1 MKKRTNKAPG
11 FLLARLS
18 LYLVGAATATFGV
31 VGWYSPEPD
40 VTAIALMGLTALSA
54 LVVPL
59 NIEIVGKS
67 HASVL
72 VLAPALVFGVI
83 NAYSVH
89 HAVGVKIEEPRRLAY
104 VAESIAPKQLALDT
118 AKAAVVAHKTPAFPD
133 TMGPKNIA
141 ARMESWKLA
150 HQPLVDAQALAQS
163 DLDAVPDYAPMVPD
177 LAVWAISGAIDL
189 SLALGLAG
197 IALTTGSIQSRI
209 DRERAKA
216 KKPTR
221 KPKAKRPPQG
231 FTPYLVAANDK

>member
-1 MKKRTNKAPG
+1 MTKRTQKAPG

-18 LYLVGAATATFGV
+18 LYLVGAATAAFGV

-40 VTAIALMGLTALSA
+40 VTAIALMTLTGLSA

-67 HASVL
+67 RASVL
-72 VLAPALVFGVI
+72 VLFPALVFGAI

-89 HAVGVKIEEPRRLAY
+89 NAVSVKIEEPRRLAY

-118 AKAAVVAHKTPAFPD
+118 AKAAVVAHKTPVFPD

-150 HQPLVDAQALAQS
+150 HQPLVDAQTLAQS
-163 DLDAVPDYAPMVPD
+163 DLDKVPAYAPMVPD
-177 LAVWAISGAIDL
+177 LAVWLISTAIDL
-189 SLALGLAG
+189 SLAFGLAG
-197 IALTTGSIQSRI
+197 IALTTGSIQKRI
-209 DRERAKA
+209 DRDRAKA
-216 KKPTR
+216 KKPAR
-221 KPKAKRPPQG
+221 KTKQKRPETG
-231 FTPYLVAANDK
+231 FTPYLIAAND